1 MAIAVG
7 AHQILAKSAAGVVG
21 GVGAVRAVGLAIAT
35 HRADLLAVA
44 AAEFRGTRR
53 LGRTWLLAFLAV
65 VGGLFLYLGWSGVA
79 RFALPGVGM
88 LLLSVLL
95 VGVVFLAF
103 DIRARDERE
112 RIAAVLHTRPIP
124 NIVLLGGRLLGI
136 ALIAWLPLAVWA
148 VLLQGIG
155 MLDEAVNLAG
165 SRVSD
170 SRMTPEPVSLATF
183 VFLDAP
189 PALLAW
195 GALVML
201 LAAGL
206 GNRLVACLV
215 ALALLAIGLWALF
228 NTPLYLLPV
237 VSGIANLGLPGSEI
251 LPRTPSLVD
260 VAQRLAVLVLGA
272 GLVTIAAAV
281 FPRRDSASR
290 LTYVVWGSALLLA
303 SGGCFAGLVVNVHGE
318 RAERLAWAEAHG
330 GIQQSP
336 RLDLERVA
344 GEVRIDPGRKL
355 TIAVDLDFR
364 VQGEG
369 EATELSFSLN
379 PAMRVQSIRLDGSD
393 TPFEHRLGILAI
405 HPAKALPPGTLA
417 TLSIRAQ
424 GKPDP
429 RFGYLDSSV
438 RALDETLLG
447 MPIVLQ
453 GEQASIFDTRY
464 VALMP
469 AVRWMPMPGANFG
482 TDNPAV
488 HPPDF
493 HQIDVVVKVPDGWH
507 AAGPGRTLESG
518 ELRFRPSVPLAEF
531 PLIAAPFERRS
542 LTVDGVEYEL
552 LIHPMHSAGVDHF
565 AAEGNLEG
573 TLEHLRTR
581 LAAIP
586 GLAYPHRVFS
596 LVEVPAQLRRYGGGR
611 FLDTVQSLPGVQMLP
626 EHGLP
631 TTRYNARG
639 WSAPDDV
646 ALRLDLSF
654 AESGPHGLRV
664 TVGGARNLL
673 TFLTSA
679 SGEGAL
685 AANYLLE
692 SLTAW
697 RFRPLDARYGLSGAR
712 AVAPGHWLQLGFG
725 PAPLPLRVM
734 HRLLGEAAYD
744 FNWYQFY
751 PMQLEDRSAE
761 LSFTGFD
768 PTASREHADILIYKG
783 DLIASAIQALM
794 GRDKVAEFLALMRS
808 RHGGGTF
815 ELDDFMAAMADT
827 DPAMAP
833 YIEHFMSESALPGF
847 LASDLRIERLADDEN
862 GRPRYQL
869 AVHVRNDEPVP
880 GVAGISFRSSD
891 ARAAVAAFERGG
903 FSHVPGNTSLELG
916 VVIRSPPREVRLET
930 FLSQNRRIMRLALP
944 EIDSETIAPGE
955 PFRGARPSDW
965 MPPGL
970 GIVVDDLDPGFSVVQ
985 PPRKGLRMDFGGDEV
1000 DRATVAEYLGD
1011 ASERR
1016 WRRQE
1021 HADTPSWGKYRRTLT
1036 RIRAG
1041 AGEGNASFRAEL
1053 PTSGR
1058 WRLSY
1063 HLPGSSASKRT
1074 RSEMSRFWRVADS
1087 LGTLDLKIEVA
1098 GRQVPAGFDA
1108 STAVSGW
1115 NDFGTFELPA
1125 GPVTVV
1131 VSDATTGDIVVADA
1145 VRWELVSPESPDR

>member
-1 MAIAVG
+1 MTA
-7 AHQILAKSAAGVVG
+7 
-21 GVGAVRAVGLAIAT
+21 
-35 HRADLLAVA
+35 HRADALAVA
-44 AAEFRGTRR
+44 AAEVRQARR
-53 LGRTWLLAFLAV
+53 LSRTWLLGFLVV
-65 VGGLFLYLGWSGVA
+65 VGGSFLYLGGSGVP

-88 LLLSVLL
+88 VLLWVLL

-103 DIRARDERE
+103 DIRARDQRE
-112 RIAAVLHTRPIP
+112 RIAAVLDARPIT
-124 NIVLLGGRLLGI
+124 NLVLLAGRLLGI
-136 ALIAWLPLAVWA
+136 ALTAWLPLAVWA
-148 VLLQGIG
+148 LLLLAVGL
-155 MLDEAVNLAG
+155 LDEAVNLAG

-170 SRMTPEPVSLATF
+170 SRVTPEPVSLATF

-189 PALLAW
+189 PTLLVW

-206 GNRLVACLV
+206 GNRLVVCLV
-215 ALALLAIGLWALF
+215 SLAVLAAAYWALF

-251 LPRTPSLVD
+251 LPRVPSLVD
-260 VAQRLAVLVLGA
+260 VAQRVAVLVLAA

-281 FPRRDSASR
+281 FPRRDSPSR
-290 LTYVVWGSALLLA
+290 MPYVAWGAAFLLA
-303 SGGCFAGLVVNVHGE
+303 SGAGFAALVVHVHGE
-318 RAERLAWAEAHG
+318 RAERLAWAEAHRA
-330 GIQQSP
+330 IRQSP
-336 RLDLERVA
+336 RPDLERVA

-355 TIAVDLDFR
+355 AIAVDLDFR
-364 VQGEG
+364 VPGEDV
-369 EATELSFSLN
+369 ATGFRLSLN
-379 PAMRVQSIRLDGSD
+379 PAMRVDSLRLDGSD

-405 HPAKALPPGTLA
+405 HPAKALPPGTRA

-424 GKPDP
+424 GIPDP

-438 RALDETLLG
+438 WALDETLLG

-453 GEQASIFDTRY
+453 GEQASIFDRRY
-464 VALMP
+464 VALTP
-469 AVRWMPMPGANFG
+469 AVRWLPMPGANFG
-482 TDNPAV
+482 DDDPSV

-493 HQIDVVVKVPDGWH
+493 HRIDLVVKVPDGWH
-507 AAGPGRTLESG
+507 AAGPGRALDSP

-542 LTVDGVEYEL
+542 LTVDGVQYEL
-552 LIHPMHSAGVDHF
+552 LIHPTHLAGVEHF
-565 AAEGNLEG
+565 AAEANLEG
-573 TLEHLRTR
+573 TLEHLRAR

-586 GLAYPHRVFS
+586 GLPYPHRVLS
-596 LVEVPAQLRRYGGGR
+596 LVEAPARLRRYGGGR

-639 WSAPDDV
+639 WSAPSDV
-646 ALRLDLSF
+646 ALGLDLSI

-664 TVGGARNLL
+664 TTGGARNLL
-673 TFLTSA
+673 TSLTSA

-697 RFRPLDARYGLSGAR
+697 RWRGAR
-712 AVAPGHWLQLGFG
+712 TVAPGHWLQLGFG
-725 PAPLPLRVM
+725 PAPLPLRAM
-734 HRLLGEAAYD
+734 HRLLGEATFS
-744 FNWYQFY
+744 FNWYEFF
-751 PMQLEDRSAE
+751 PMELEDRSAE

-768 PTASREHADILIYKG
+768 PTASRDHADILIHKG

-815 ELDDFMAAMADT
+815 ELDDLMAAMADT
-827 DPAMAP
+827 DPAMSP
-833 YIEHFMSESALPGF
+833 YIEHFMYESGLPGF
-847 LASDLRIERLADDEN
+847 VASDLRVVRLADDES

-869 AVHVRNDEPVP
+869 SVHVRNDEPVP

-891 ARAAVAAFERGG
+891 ARATRMAFERGS
-903 FSHVPGNTSLELG
+903 FFHVPGNTSLELG
-916 VVIRSPPREVRLET
+916 VVTRSPPREVRLET

-944 EIDSETIAPGE
+944 EIDSETVAPGE
-955 PFRGARPSDW
+955 PFRRARPSDW
-965 MPPGL
+965 MPPDL

-985 PPRKGLRMDFGGDEV
+985 PPRKSLRMDFGGDEV

-1011 ASERR
+1011 AGERR

-1021 HADTPSWGKYRRTLT
+1021 HADTASWGKYRRTLT

-1041 AGEGNASFRAEL
+1041 AGEGSASFRAEL
-1053 PTSGR
+1053 PTSGT

-1074 RSEMSRFWRVADS
+1074 RSEMSRFWRVADR
-1087 LGTLDLKIEVA
+1087 LGTLDLEIEVA
-1098 GRQVPAGFDA
+1098 GRHVPVGFDA

-1115 NDFGTFELPA
+1115 NDLGTFELSA
-1125 GPVTVV
+1125 GSVTVV
-1131 VSDATTGDIVVADA
+1131 VSDATTGDIAVADA
-1145 VRWELVSPESPDR
+1145 VRWELVSPGSPER